1 MFYKYEIKNNGN
13 EDVLYLYL
21 SLAYEFSR
29 ELVLN
34 SKDQELSR
42 RARNF
47 IKNNNIDYSG
57 RKVYLVI
64 DGIVVKTLD
73 IAEKSNPIEILKD
86 SLYYSNEHFLVTIK
100 LHDDSVIE
108 LPLKEYL
115 LGVLATNTIPGLDV
129 EVIKAIC
136 ILYRTY
142 AFYKMSTE
150 KVIDAY
156 NDIAVYKPISYYKLV
171 WTTDYDKMVKLLEYA
186 IKDTDCLFV
195 TYEGKYILPFIHY
208 SNTGK
213 TFHHREYKYLSSVKS
228 LWDLASPYYIEV
240 KQFDYNLISKILGIS
255 ISKDSSFVIL
265 DVDSR
270 DYVKRISVDNK
281 IFTAE
286 EFKKLLNLKSMNI
299 NIIVN
304 VDNLK
309 IISKGYGNGYG
320 LSLYGAN
327 EMALNGC
334 NFANIIKYYFPKVKI
349 NKYIKELSE

>member
-1 MFYKYEIKNNGN
+1 MFYKYEIKNNGT

-21 SLAYEFSR
+21 SINYEFSR

-34 SKDQELSR
+34 SKDDDLAR

-47 IKNNNIDYSG
+47 IKNNNINYTG
-57 RKVYLVI
+57 KKVYLVI

-73 IAEKSNPIEILKD
+73 ISLESNPIEILKD
-86 SLYYSNEHFLVTIK
+86 SLYYSNEHFLVSIK
-100 LHDDSVIE
+100 LQDNSMVE

-115 LGVLATNTIPGLDV
+115 LGVLATNSIVGIDI
-129 EVIKAIC
+129 EVIKALC

-142 AFYKMSTE
+142 AFYKMSTD
-150 KVIDAY
+150 KFIDAF
-156 NDIAVYKPISYYKLV
+156 NDFALYKPISYFKLV
-171 WTTDYDKMVKLLEYA
+171 WTVDYDKILEQLNKA
-186 IKDTDCLFV
+186 IKDTDCLFI
-195 TYEGKYILPFIHY
+195 TYNDNYILPFIHY

-213 TFHHREYKYLSSVKS
+213 TFYHRDYPYLSSVKS
-228 LWDLASPYYIEV
+228 LWDLGSPYYVEV
-240 KQFDYNLISKILGIS
+240 KSWKYDILSNLLGFN
-255 ISKDSSFVIL
+255 ISKDSTFTII

-270 DYVKRISVDNK
+270 DYVKKLSIDKNVY
-281 IFTAE
+281 TGE
-286 EFKKLLNLKSMNI
+286 EFKRILGLKSMNI

-304 VDNLK
+304 NEELK

-334 NFANIIKYYFPKVKI
+334 DFANIIKYYFPKVKI
-349 NKYIKELSE
+349 NKYIKELS